1 MGRAIAVVWVLV
13 WGLAWAKDNTF
24 SLQLNVGWFNGLSG
38 EVGLGLFNIG
48 GEKIGVRFGLA
59 YSQADAVDNNVFA
72 PSSENAQNITL
83 GLDVSYSFDFQSA
96 FTLSPYLG
104 ARYNLFSGSVTV
116 GGSPNALASN
126 QFGVGGGVRAGY
138 FLDNQ
143 FSLLLDLGVD
153 YFLES
158 AIQVGSTRYNP
169 GDSLGPPLNLNVH
182 QWVNDPR
189 LVWKGRIGL
198 AFNF

>member
-1 MGRAIAVVWVLV
+1 MGRAIAALWVVV

-24 SLQLNVGWFNGLSG
+24 SLQLNAGWFNGLSG
-38 EVGLGLFNIG
+38 EVGLGLFNIA
-48 GEKIGVRFGLA
+48 GEKLGVRLGLA

-72 PSSENAQNITL
+72 PSSENAQNLTL

-104 ARYNLFSGSVTV
+104 FRYNLFSGSVTV
-116 GGSPNALASN
+116 GSSTNALASN
-126 QFGVGGGVRAGY
+126 QFGLGGGVRAGY
-138 FLDNQ
+138 FLDSQ
-143 FSLLLDLGVD
+143 LGLLLDLGLD
-153 YFLES
+153 YFFES
-158 AIQVGSTRYNP
+158 SIQLGSTRYNP
-169 GDSLGPPLNLNVH
+169 GETSGPPLNLNVH

-189 LVWKGRIGL
+189 LVWKGRLGL